1 MCVCLSLSRTGQVD
15 YAHYSLK
22 AVGSATLEGTYHE
35 DGEGGPTNEMI
46 VRILFDDADGTMGQF
61 QLAKKLAAPQ
71 GDEAPVP
78 QEQPEPKTAFDFAF
92 RKHNDG
98 RFYMSESKWNGAAGG
113 SVQFLAT
120 DDAFVFTKTACSGAT
135 PQTSAWTAVRHG
147 APRYRAAA
155 GDGRR
160 TMLQRWGWY
169 IGAAM
174 LYFGYKAAQ
183 EKVATIAAGAAP
195 KKKK

>member
-1 MCVCLSLSRTGQVD
+1 MMLAVRWANSTG
-15 YAHYSLK
+15 
-22 AVGSATLEGTYHE
+22 
-35 DGEGGPTNEMI
+35 
-46 VRILFDDADGTMGQF
+46 
-61 QLAKKLAAPQ
+61 KKLAAPQ

-78 QEQPEPKTAFDFAF
+78 QERRAEALRLAF

-113 SVQFLAT
+113 SFSSLRPRVRLHQDGLLGSNADERVDGGSARRPAPVRPPAT
-120 DDAFVFTKTACSGAT
+120 
-135 PQTSAWTAVRHG
+135 
-147 APRYRAAA
+147 AA
-155 GDGRR
+155 